1 MDNAPSSTFENLSI
15 MMEKLGL
22 QSGETTDGNWRD
34 ADADELRREV
44 EQNEDPV
51 PPTSSSW
58 REEPSDPKPAAEVD
72 DNLSYEER
80 AAIRKAERERRRK
93 EREALATAK

>member
-1 MDNAPSSTFENLSI
+1 

-22 QSGETTDGNWRD
+22 SSVETTDDGEDRNWRE
-34 ADADELRREV
+34 ADVDELRKEV
-44 EQNEDPV
+44 EKNEETPAS
-51 PPTSSSW
+51 PTSSSW
-58 REEPSDPKPAAEVD
+58 RDNPQPSDPKPSVDISKASLD